1 MIFLQDFI
9 EFDYLKR
16 SLLAILL
23 ASIASGIVGG
33 YVVARRQS
41 YLIGAVS
48 HSLLGGIGLAR
59 YLQIAHGLSW
69 FSTILGAL
77 FAAILSAIAISTL
90 TLKNRMR
97 QDTVLSAIW
106 TLGVAVG
113 VSFIAIT
120 PGYSEDLTS
129 YLFGSILLVSKTDI
143 AVMAVMTVAIVVT
156 VLLFRNRFLT
166 LCFNE
171 ETLALRGVSAAW
183 TSFALHLLIALTV
196 VLLAQVVG
204 IVLVLVL
211 LVIPA
216 ATAAQ
221 FAKRISQVM
230 LWGAIFCLLTCTG
243 GLVASYEAD
252 WPVGATIVEL
262 AVAAYLICAAI
273 VALRNKTRKNHKEGD
288 AATES

>member
-77 FAAILSAIAISTL
+77 FAAVLSAIAISTL

-106 TLGVAVG
+106 TLGVAIG

-129 YLFGSILLVSKTDI
+129 YLFGSILLVSKADI
-143 AVMAVMTVAIVVT
+143 AVMAVMTIAIVVT

-183 TSFALHLLIALTV
+183 TSFVLHLLIALTV

-262 AVAAYLICAAI
+262 AVAAYLVCAAI
-273 VALRNKTRKNHKEGD
+273 VAIRDKTRKTHENAEC
-288 AATES
+288 

>member
-23 ASIASGIVGG
+23 ASIASGIIGG

-77 FAAILSAIAISTL
+77 FAAVLSAVAISTL

-106 TLGVAVG
+106 TLGVAIG

-129 YLFGSILLVSKTDI
+129 YLFGSILLVSKADI
-143 AVMAVMTVAIVVT
+143 AVMAVMTIAIVVT

-183 TSFALHLLIALTV
+183 TSFVLHLLIALTV

-262 AVAAYLICAAI
+262 AVAAYLVCAAI
-273 VALRNKTRKNHKEGD
+273 VAIRRRSIKNHEED
-288 AATES
+288 

>member
-77 FAAILSAIAISTL
+77 FAAVLSAIAISTL

-106 TLGVAVG
+106 TLGVAIG

-129 YLFGSILLVSKTDI
+129 YLFGSILLVSKADI
-143 AVMAVMTVAIVVT
+143 AVMAVMTIAIVVT

-183 TSFALHLLIALTV
+183 TSFVLHLLIALTV

-262 AVAAYLICAAI
+262 AVAAYLVCAAI
-273 VALRNKTRKNHKEGD
+273 VAIRNKTRKTHENAEC
-288 AATES
+288 

>member
-1 MIFLQDFI
+1 MIFLQDLI

-16 SLLAILL
+16 SVLAILF
-23 ASIASGIVGG
+23 ASIACGIIGS

-59 YLQIAHGLSW
+59 YLQIAHGLRW
-69 FSTILGAL
+69 FSTLLGAL
-77 FAAILSAIAISTL
+77 LAAILAAVAISTL

-106 TLGVAVG
+106 TLGVAIG
-113 VSFIAIT
+113 ISFIAIT

-129 YLFGSILLVSKTDI
+129 YLFGSILLVSTEDLVI
-143 AVMAVMTVAIVVT
+143 MALMTVVIIVA
-156 VLLFRNRFLT
+156 VLFFRNRFLS

-171 ETLALRGVSAAW
+171 ETLFLRGVSTAAV
-183 TSFALHLLIALTV
+183 SFTLHLLVALTV

-211 LVIPA
+211 LVMPA
-216 ATAAQ
+216 ATAAH
-221 FAKRISQVM
+221 FAKRMSLVM
-230 LWGAIFCLLTCTG
+230 LWGTIFCLVFCYG
-243 GLVASYEAD
+243 GLIVSYEAD

-262 AVAAYLICAAI
+262 AVAAYLLCAAL
-273 VALRNKTRKNHKEGD
+273 VAIRRRSIRNHED
-288 AATES
+288 D

>member
-77 FAAILSAIAISTL
+77 FAAILSAVAISTL

-129 YLFGSILLVSKTDI
+129 YLFGSILLVSQADI
-143 AVMAVMTVAIVVT
+143 AVMAVMTIAIVIT

-183 TSFALHLLIALTV
+183 TSFVLHLLIALTV

-262 AVAAYLICAAI
+262 AVAAYLVCAAI
-273 VALRNKTRKNHKEGD
+273 VAIRDKTRKTHENAEC
-288 AATES
+288 

>member
-59 YLQIAHGLSW
+59 YLQIAYGLSW

-77 FAAILSAIAISTL
+77 FAAVLSAIAISTL

-106 TLGVAVG
+106 TLGVAIG

-129 YLFGSILLVSKTDI
+129 YLFGSILLVSKADI
-143 AVMAVMTVAIVVT
+143 AVMAVMTIAIVVT

-183 TSFALHLLIALTV
+183 TSFVLHLLIALTV

-262 AVAAYLICAAI
+262 AVAVYLVCAAI
-273 VALRNKTRKNHKEGD
+273 VAIHDKTRKTHENAEC
-288 AATES
+288 

>member
-1 MIFLQDFI
+1 MFFLQDFI

-59 YLQIAHGLSW
+59 YLQIAHGLTW

-106 TLGVAVG
+106 TLGVAIG

-129 YLFGSILLVSKTDI
+129 YLFGSILLVSKMDI
-143 AVMAVMTVAIVVT
+143 SIMAAMTAAIAVT

-183 TSFALHLLIALTV
+183 TSFMLHLLIALTV

-221 FAKRISQVM
+221 FAKRISHVM
-230 LWGAIFCLLTCTG
+230 LWGAVFCLLTCTG
-243 GLVASYEAD
+243 GLVVSYEAD

-273 VALRNKTRKNHKEGD
+273 VAIRNKTRKNHEE
-288 AATES
+288 AA

>member
-77 FAAILSAIAISTL
+77 FAAVLSAIAISTL

-106 TLGVAVG
+106 TLGVAIG

-129 YLFGSILLVSKTDI
+129 YLFGSILLVSKADI
-143 AVMAVMTVAIVVT
+143 AVMAVMTIAIVVT

-262 AVAAYLICAAI
+262 AVAVYLVCAAI
-273 VALRNKTRKNHKEGD
+273 VAIRDKTRKTHENAEC
-288 AATES
+288 

>member
-77 FAAILSAIAISTL
+77 FAAVLSAIAISTL

-106 TLGVAVG
+106 TLGVAIG

-129 YLFGSILLVSKTDI
+129 YLFGSILLVSKADI
-143 AVMAVMTVAIVVT
+143 AVMAVMTIAIVVT

-183 TSFALHLLIALTV
+183 TSFVLHLLIALTV

-262 AVAAYLICAAI
+262 AVAVYLVCAAI
-273 VALRNKTRKNHKEGD
+273 VAIRDKTRKTHENAEC
-288 AATES
+288 

>member
-77 FAAILSAIAISTL
+77 FAAVLSAIAISTL

-106 TLGVAVG
+106 TLGVAIG

-120 PGYSEDLTS
+120 PGYSEDWTS
-129 YLFGSILLVSKTDI
+129 YLFGSILLVSKADI
-143 AVMAVMTVAIVVT
+143 AVMAVMTIAIVVT

-183 TSFALHLLIALTV
+183 TSFVLHLLIALTV

-262 AVAAYLICAAI
+262 AVAAYLVCAAI
-273 VALRNKTRKNHKEGD
+273 VAIRDKTRKTHENAEC
-288 AATES
+288 

>member
-1 MIFLQDFI
+1 MIFFQDFI

-16 SLLAILL
+16 SFLAILL
-23 ASIASGIVGG
+23 ASIACGVVGG

-77 FAAILSAIAISTL
+77 LAAVLSAIAISTL

-129 YLFGSILLVSKTDI
+129 YLFGSILLVSKGDI
-143 AVMAVMTVAIVVT
+143 AVMTAMTAAIAVT
-156 VLLFRNRFLT
+156 VFLFRNRFLT

-183 TSFALHLLIALTV
+183 TSFILHLLIALTV

-221 FAKRISQVM
+221 FAKRISLVM
-230 LWGAIFCLLTCTG
+230 LWGAVFCLLTCTG

-262 AVAAYLICAAI
+262 AVAVYLLCAAI
-273 VALRNKTRKNHKEGD
+273 IAIRNKTRKSHEEG
-288 AATES
+288 A

>member
-1 MIFLQDFI
+1 MFFLQDFI

-59 YLQIAHGLSW
+59 YLQIAHGLTW

-129 YLFGSILLVSKTDI
+129 YLFGSILLVSKMDI
-143 AVMAVMTVAIVVT
+143 AVMAAMTAAIAVT

-183 TSFALHLLIALTV
+183 TSFMLHLLIALTV

-221 FAKRISQVM
+221 FAKRISHVM
-230 LWGAIFCLLTCTG
+230 LWGAVFCLLTCTG

-262 AVAAYLICAAI
+262 AVAAYLVCAAI
-273 VALRNKTRKNHKEGD
+273 VAIRNKTRKNHEE
-288 AATES
+288 AA

>member
-1 MIFLQDFI
+1 MIFLQDLI

-16 SLLAILL
+16 SVLAILF
-23 ASIASGIVGG
+23 ASIACGIIGS

-59 YLQIAHGLSW
+59 YLQIAHGLRW
-69 FSTILGAL
+69 FSTLLGAL
-77 FAAILSAIAISTL
+77 LAAILAAIAISTL

-106 TLGVAVG
+106 TLGVAIG
-113 VSFIAIT
+113 ISFIAIT

-129 YLFGSILLVSKTDI
+129 YLFGSILLVSTEDLVI
-143 AVMAVMTVAIVVT
+143 MALMTVVIIVA
-156 VLLFRNRFLT
+156 VLFFRNRFLA

-171 ETLALRGVSAAW
+171 ETLFLRGVSTAAV
-183 TSFALHLLIALTV
+183 SFTLHLLVALTV

-211 LVIPA
+211 LVMPA
-216 ATAAQ
+216 ATAAH
-221 FAKRISQVM
+221 FAKRMSLVM
-230 LWGAIFCLLTCTG
+230 LWGTIFCLVFCYG
-243 GLVASYEAD
+243 GLIVSYEAD

-262 AVAAYLICAAI
+262 AVAAYLLCAAL
-273 VALRNKTRKNHKEGD
+273 VAIRRRSIRNHED
-288 AATES
+288 D

>member
-59 YLQIAHGLSW
+59 YLQIAHGLTW

-77 FAAILSAIAISTL
+77 FAAVLSAIAISTL

-129 YLFGSILLVSKTDI
+129 YLFGSILLVSKADI
-143 AVMAVMTVAIVVT
+143 AVMAAMTATIVVT

-171 ETLALRGVSAAW
+171 ETLSLRGISAAW
-183 TSFALHLLIALTV
+183 TSFTLHLLIALTV

-262 AVAAYLICAAI
+262 AVAAYLVCAAI
-273 VALRNKTRKNHKEGD
+273 VAIRNKTKKPHEEAD
-288 AATES
+288 ATTES

>member
-23 ASIASGIVGG
+23 ASIASGIIGG

-59 YLQIAHGLSW
+59 YLQIAHGLTW

-77 FAAILSAIAISTL
+77 FAAVLSAIAISTL

-106 TLGVAVG
+106 TLGVAIG

-129 YLFGSILLVSKTDI
+129 YLFGSILLVSKADI
-143 AVMAVMTVAIVVT
+143 AVMAVMTIAIVVT

-183 TSFALHLLIALTV
+183 TSFVLHLLIALTV

-262 AVAAYLICAAI
+262 AVAAYLVCAAI
-273 VALRNKTRKNHKEGD
+273 VAIRRRSIKNHEED
-288 AATES
+288 

>member
-1 MIFLQDFI
+1 MIFFQDFI

-16 SLLAILL
+16 SFLAILL
-23 ASIASGIVGG
+23 ASIACGVVGG

-59 YLQIAHGLSW
+59 YLQIAHGLTW

-77 FAAILSAIAISTL
+77 LAAVLSAIAISTL

-129 YLFGSILLVSKTDI
+129 YLFGSILLVSKGDI
-143 AVMAVMTVAIVVT
+143 AVMTAMTAAIAVT
-156 VLLFRNRFLT
+156 VFLFRNRFLT

-183 TSFALHLLIALTV
+183 TSFILHLLIALTV

-221 FAKRISQVM
+221 LAKRISLVM
-230 LWGAIFCLLTCTG
+230 LWGAVFCLLTCTG

-262 AVAAYLICAAI
+262 AVAVYLLCAAI
-273 VALRNKTRKNHKEGD
+273 IAIRNKTRKSHEEG
-288 AATES
+288 A

>member
-77 FAAILSAIAISTL
+77 FAAVLSAIAISTL

-129 YLFGSILLVSKTDI
+129 YLFGSILLVSKADI
-143 AVMAVMTVAIVVT
+143 AVMAVMTIAIVVT

-183 TSFALHLLIALTV
+183 TSFVLHLLIALTV

-262 AVAAYLICAAI
+262 AVAAYLVCAAI
-273 VALRNKTRKNHKEGD
+273 VAIRDKTRKNHEN
-288 AATES
+288 A

>member
-77 FAAILSAIAISTL
+77 FAAVLSAIAISTL

-106 TLGVAVG
+106 TLGVAIG

-129 YLFGSILLVSKTDI
+129 YLFGSILLVSKADI
-143 AVMAVMTVAIVVT
+143 AVMAVMTIAIVVT

-183 TSFALHLLIALTV
+183 TSFVLHLLIALTV

-216 ATAAQ
+216 ATTAQ

-262 AVAAYLICAAI
+262 AVAAYLVCAAI
-273 VALRNKTRKNHKEGD
+273 VAIRDKTRKTHENAEC
-288 AATES
+288 

>member
-1 MIFLQDFI
+1 MFFLQDFI

-59 YLQIAHGLSW
+59 YLQIAHGLTW

-129 YLFGSILLVSKTDI
+129 YLFGSILLVSKMDI
-143 AVMAVMTVAIVVT
+143 AVMAAMTAAIAVT

-183 TSFALHLLIALTV
+183 TSFMLHLLIALTV

-221 FAKRISQVM
+221 FAKRISHVM
-230 LWGAIFCLLTCTG
+230 LWGAVFCLLTCTG

-262 AVAAYLICAAI
+262 AVAAYLVCAAI
-273 VALRNKTRKNHKEGD
+273 VAIRNKTRKKHEE
-288 AATES
+288 AA

>member
-1 MIFLQDFI
+1 MIFIQDLI
-9 EFDYLKR
+9 EFEYLKR
-16 SLLAILL
+16 TVLAILL
-23 ASIASGIVGG
+23 ASVACGIIGS

-48 HSLLGGIGLAR
+48 HSLLGGIGFAR
-59 YLQIAHGLSW
+59 YLQIAHGLMW
-69 FSTILGAL
+69 FSTIIGAL
-77 FAAILSAIAISTL
+77 LAAILSAVAISTL

-113 VSFIAIT
+113 LSFIAIT

-129 YLFGSILLVSKTDI
+129 YLFGSILLVSTEDLVI
-143 AVMAVMTVAIVVT
+143 MAMMTVVIVVT
-156 VLLFRNRFLT
+156 VFLFRNRFLT

-171 ETLALRGVSAAW
+171 ETLYLRGVSTASV
-183 TSFALHLLIALTV
+183 SFTLHLLVALTV

-204 IVLVLVL
+204 IVRVLVL

-216 ATAAQ
+216 ATAAH
-221 FAKRISQVM
+221 FAKSMVM
-230 LWGAIFCLLTCTG
+230 VMSWGIVFCLFFSYG
-243 GLVASYEAD
+243 GLVVSYQAD

-262 AVAAYLICAAI
+262 AVATYLVIACAVAI
-273 VALRNKTRKNHKEGD
+273 RRRSIKNHEED
-288 AATES
+288 

>member
-1 MIFLQDFI
+1 MFFLQDFI

-59 YLQIAHGLSW
+59 YLQIAHGLTW

-129 YLFGSILLVSKTDI
+129 YLFGSILLVSKMDI
-143 AVMAVMTVAIVVT
+143 SIMAAMTAAIAVT

-183 TSFALHLLIALTV
+183 TSFMLHLLIALTV

-221 FAKRISQVM
+221 FAKRISHVM
-230 LWGAIFCLLTCTG
+230 LWGAVFCLLTCTG
-243 GLVASYEAD
+243 GLVVSYEAD

-273 VALRNKTRKNHKEGD
+273 VAIRNKTRKNHEE
-288 AATES
+288 AA

>member
-77 FAAILSAIAISTL
+77 FAAVLSAIAISTL

-106 TLGVAVG
+106 TLGVAIG

-129 YLFGSILLVSKTDI
+129 YLFGSILLVSKADI
-143 AVMAVMTVAIVVT
+143 AVMAVMTIAIVVT

-183 TSFALHLLIALTV
+183 TSFVLHLLIALTV

-262 AVAAYLICAAI
+262 AVAAYLVCAAI
-273 VALRNKTRKNHKEGD
+273 VAIRDKTRKTHENAE
-288 AATES
+288 

>member
-1 MIFLQDFI
+1 MFFLQDFI

-59 YLQIAHGLSW
+59 YLQIAHGLTW

-129 YLFGSILLVSKTDI
+129 YLFGSILLVSKGDI
-143 AVMAVMTVAIVVT
+143 AVMTAMTAAIAVT
-156 VLLFRNRFLT
+156 VFLFRNRFLT

-183 TSFALHLLIALTV
+183 TSFMLHLLIALTV

-221 FAKRISQVM
+221 FAKRISHVM
-230 LWGAIFCLLTCTG
+230 LWGAVFCLLTCTG

-262 AVAAYLICAAI
+262 AVAAYLVCAAI
-273 VALRNKTRKNHKEGD
+273 VAIRNKTRKNHEE
-288 AATES
+288 AA

>member
-1 MIFLQDFI
+1 MIFLQDLI

-16 SLLAILL
+16 SVLAILF
-23 ASIASGIVGG
+23 ASIACGIIGS

-59 YLQIAHGLSW
+59 YLQIAHGLRW
-69 FSTILGAL
+69 FSTLLGAL
-77 FAAILSAIAISTL
+77 LAAILAAIAISTL

-106 TLGVAVG
+106 TLGVAIG
-113 VSFIAIT
+113 ISFIAIT

-129 YLFGSILLVSKTDI
+129 YLFGSILLVSTEDLVI
-143 AVMAVMTVAIVVT
+143 MALMTVVIIVA
-156 VLLFRNRFLT
+156 VLFFRNRFLA

-171 ETLALRGVSAAW
+171 ETLFLRGVSTAAV
-183 TSFALHLLIALTV
+183 SFTLHLLVALTV

-211 LVIPA
+211 LVMPA
-216 ATAAQ
+216 ATAAH
-221 FAKRISQVM
+221 FAKRMSLVM
-230 LWGAIFCLLTCTG
+230 LWGTVFCLVFCYG
-243 GLVASYEAD
+243 GLIVSYEAD

-262 AVAAYLICAAI
+262 AVAAYLLCAAL
-273 VALRNKTRKNHKEGD
+273 VAIRRRSIRNHED
-288 AATES
+288 D

>member
-41 YLIGAVS
+41 YIIGAVT

-77 FAAILSAIAISTL
+77 FAAVLSAIAISTL

-106 TLGVAVG
+106 TLGVAIG

-129 YLFGSILLVSKTDI
+129 YLFGSILLVSKADI
-143 AVMAVMTVAIVVT
+143 AVMAVMTIAIVVT

-183 TSFALHLLIALTV
+183 TSFVLHLLIALTV

-262 AVAAYLICAAI
+262 AVAAYLVCAAI
-273 VALRNKTRKNHKEGD
+273 VAIRDKTRKTHENAEC
-288 AATES
+288 

>member
-77 FAAILSAIAISTL
+77 FAAILSAVAISTL

-129 YLFGSILLVSKTDI
+129 YLFGSILLVSQADI
-143 AVMAVMTVAIVVT
+143 AVMAVMTIAIVIT

-183 TSFALHLLIALTV
+183 TSFVLHLLIALTV

-243 GLVASYEAD
+243 GLVASYEA
-252 WPVGATIVEL
+252 
-262 AVAAYLICAAI
+262 
-273 VALRNKTRKNHKEGD
+273 
-288 AATES
+288 

>member
-1 MIFLQDFI
+1 MFFLQDFI

-59 YLQIAHGLSW
+59 YLQIAHGLTW

-129 YLFGSILLVSKTDI
+129 YLFGSILLVSKMDI
-143 AVMAVMTVAIVVT
+143 AVMAAMTAAIAVT

-183 TSFALHLLIALTV
+183 TSFMLHLLIALTV

-221 FAKRISQVM
+221 FAKRISHVM
-230 LWGAIFCLLTCTG
+230 LWGAVFCLLTCTG

-262 AVAAYLICAAI
+262 AVATYLVIACA
-273 VALRNKTRKNHKEGD
+273 VAVRRRLIRSHDED
-288 AATES
+288 

>member
-59 YLQIAHGLSW
+59 YLQIAHGLTW

-129 YLFGSILLVSKTDI
+129 YLFGSILLVSKMDI
-143 AVMAVMTVAIVVT
+143 AVMAAMTAAIAVT

-183 TSFALHLLIALTV
+183 TSFMLHLLIALTV

-221 FAKRISQVM
+221 FAKRISHVM
-230 LWGAIFCLLTCTG
+230 LWGAVFCLLTCTG
-243 GLVASYEAD
+243 GLVVSYEAD

-273 VALRNKTRKNHKEGD
+273 VAIRNKTRKNHEE
-288 AATES
+288 AA

>member
-77 FAAILSAIAISTL
+77 FAAVLSAVAISTL

-106 TLGVAVG
+106 TLGVAIG

-129 YLFGSILLVSKTDI
+129 YLFGSILLVSKADI
-143 AVMAVMTVAIVVT
+143 AVMAVMTIAIVVT

-183 TSFALHLLIALTV
+183 TSFVLHLLIALTV

-262 AVAAYLICAAI
+262 AVAAYLVCAAI
-273 VALRNKTRKNHKEGD
+273 VAIRRRSIKNHEED
-288 AATES
+288 

>member
-1 MIFLQDFI
+1 MFFLQDFI

-48 HSLLGGIGLAR
+48 HSLLGGTGLAR
-59 YLQIAHGLSW
+59 YLQIAHGLTC

-90 TLKNRMR
+90 TLKNRIR

-120 PGYSEDLTS
+120 PGSSDDLTS
-129 YLFGSILLVSKTDI
+129 YLFGSILLVSKMDI
-143 AVMAVMTVAIVVT
+143 AVMAAMTAAIAVT

-183 TSFALHLLIALTV
+183 TSFMLHLLIALTV

-221 FAKRISQVM
+221 FAKRISHVM
-230 LWGAIFCLLTCTG
+230 LWGAVFCLLTCTG

-262 AVAAYLICAAI
+262 AVAAYLVCAAI
-273 VALRNKTRKNHKEGD
+273 VAIRNKTRKNHEE
-288 AATES
+288 AA

>member
-1 MIFLQDFI
+1 MFFLQDFI

-16 SLLAILL
+16 SRLAILL

-59 YLQIAHGLSW
+59 YLQIAHGLTW

-129 YLFGSILLVSKTDI
+129 YLFGSILLVSKMDI
-143 AVMAVMTVAIVVT
+143 SIMAAMTAAIAVT

-183 TSFALHLLIALTV
+183 TSFMLHLLIALTV

-221 FAKRISQVM
+221 FAKRISHVM
-230 LWGAIFCLLTCTG
+230 LWGAVFCLLTCTG
-243 GLVASYEAD
+243 GLVVSYEAD

-273 VALRNKTRKNHKEGD
+273 VAIRNKTRKNHEE
-288 AATES
+288 AA

>member
-129 YLFGSILLVSKTDI
+129 YLFGSILLVSQADI
-143 AVMAVMTVAIVVT
+143 AVMTVMTVAIVVT

>member
-77 FAAILSAIAISTL
+77 FAAVLSAIAISTL

-106 TLGVAVG
+106 TLGVAIG

-129 YLFGSILLVSKTDI
+129 YLFGSILLVSKADI
-143 AVMAVMTVAIVVT
+143 AVMAVMTIAIVVT

-183 TSFALHLLIALTV
+183 TSFVLHLLIALTV

-262 AVAAYLICAAI
+262 AVAIYLVCAAI
-273 VALRNKTRKNHKEGD
+273 VAIRDKTRKTHENAEC
-288 AATES
+288 

>member
-1 MIFLQDFI
+1 MIFFQDFI

-16 SLLAILL
+16 SFLAILL
-23 ASIASGIVGG
+23 ASIACGVVGG

-77 FAAILSAIAISTL
+77 LAAVLSAIAISTL

-129 YLFGSILLVSKTDI
+129 YLFGSILLVSKGDI
-143 AVMAVMTVAIVVT
+143 AVMTAMTAAIAVT
-156 VLLFRNRFLT
+156 VFLFRNRFLT

-183 TSFALHLLIALTV
+183 TSFILHLLIALTV

-211 LVIPA
+211 LVIPV
-216 ATAAQ
+216 ATATQ
-221 FAKRISQVM
+221 FAKRISLVM
-230 LWGAIFCLLTCTG
+230 LWGAVFCLLTCTG

-262 AVAAYLICAAI
+262 AVAVYLLCAAI
-273 VALRNKTRKNHKEGD
+273 IAIRNKTRKSHEEG
-288 AATES
+288 A